1 MKTLIRQILKE
12 EGRDSALKKYMFTL
26 FKRQVDSG
34 LTPHIP
40 YEDLRRKKLTVHI
53 ESIDKWYFE
62 FLENH
67 YGTSNGFAKA
77 KTLYEEAVTH
87 ITEENLKKMDIN
99 VGEDKFKVFIPW
111 MEFLEFTNTQM
122 NVKFGFRINDCYLE
136 TEDGMKT
143 YEEMLGDDFS
153 DDQWT
158 DVTDVLRRQIEDYLQ
173 IKGYDFGLNIFDVD
187 SEWDD

>member
-1 MKTLIRQILKE
+1 MKSLIRQILKE
-12 EGRDSALKKYMFTL
+12 EQGNKVIKRYVTNIFKK
-26 FKRQVDSG
+26 QVDSG
-34 LTPHIP
+34 LVPHVP
-40 YEDLRRKKLTVHI
+40 YEDLRKKKLTQHI

-143 YEEMLGDDFS
+143 YDEMLDDDFS
-153 DDQWT
+153 DYEWT
-158 DVTDVLRRQIEDYLQ
+158 DVTDLLRRQIEDYLQ

>member
-1 MKTLIRQILKE
+1 
-12 EGRDSALKKYMFTL
+12 
-26 FKRQVDSG
+26 
-34 LTPHIP
+34 
-40 YEDLRRKKLTVHI
+40 
-53 ESIDKWYFE
+53 
-62 FLENH
+62 
-67 YGTSNGFAKA
+67 
-77 KTLYEEAVTH
+77 
-87 ITEENLKKMDIN
+87 
-99 VGEDKFKVFIPW
+99 

-122 NVKFGFRINDCYLE
+122 NVKFSFRINDCYLE

-143 YEEMLGDDFS
+143 YEEMLGDGFS